1 MGYSQMVDILRK
13 EHKNEIVFVRAGA
26 FYIAVEEDA
35 VFLNNKLK
43 LKCSCYKKNS
53 CKVGVPVNAL
63 DKYLE
68 KVEKLGY
75 AYHVYSVNKEK
86 IELVLEKEH
95 KGKKHYTQGNHI
107 NCLMC
112 KGANAYT
119 DDIYLEALLK
129 RQKEKQGLIE
139 NE

>member
-1 MGYSQMVDILRK
+1 MGYGQMVDILRK

-53 CKVGVPVNAL
+53 CKVGVPINAL

-86 IELVLEKEH
+86 IEFIILNSFLKKEILLFYKFCRIQNFGKNSKKSLKYVLH
-95 KGKKHYTQGNHI
+95 
-107 NCLMC
+107 
-112 KGANAYT
+112 AV
-119 DDIYLEALLK
+119 
-129 RQKEKQGLIE
+129 
-139 NE
+139 